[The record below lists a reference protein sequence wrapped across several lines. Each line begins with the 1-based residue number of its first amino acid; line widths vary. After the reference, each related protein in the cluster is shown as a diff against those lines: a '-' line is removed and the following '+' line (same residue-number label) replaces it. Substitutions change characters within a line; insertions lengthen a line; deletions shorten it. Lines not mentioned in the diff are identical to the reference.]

1 MKENNL
7 ITFKTIANRHTK
19 EQLIKMINNQIE
31 HGREDFEN
39 FDSIDNQYIQK
50 ALNEDLSKMTKIQ
63 LAELKLNLFK
73 TLMDLAD

>member
-1 MKENNL
+1 M
-7 ITFKTIANRHTK
+7 ITFKTVANRHTK

-31 HGREDFEN
+31 LGREDFEN
-39 FDSIDNQYIQK
+39 FDSIENQYIQK

-73 TLMDLAD
+73 ALMDLAD

>member
-1 MKENNL
+1 M
-7 ITFKTIANRHTK
+7 ITFKTVANRHTK

-50 ALNEDLSKMTKIQ
+50 ALHEDLSKLTKIQ

-73 TLMDLAD
+73 ALMDLVD

>member
-1 MKENNL
+1 M
-7 ITFKTIANRHTK
+7 ITFKTVANRHTK
-19 EQLIKMINNQIE
+19 EHLIKMINNQIE
-31 HGREDFEN
+31 RGREDFEN

-73 TLMDLAD
+73 ALMDLTD

>member
-1 MKENNL
+1 M
-7 ITFKTIANRHTK
+7 ITFKTVANRHTK

-39 FDSIDNQYIQK
+39 FDSIENQYIQK

-73 TLMDLAD
+73 ALMDLAD

>member
-1 MKENNL
+1 M
-7 ITFKTIANRHTK
+7 ITFKTVANRHTK

-31 HGREDFEN
+31 RGRKDFEN

-50 ALNEDLSKMTKIQ
+50 ALNEDLSKMTKVQ

-73 TLMDLAD
+73 ALMDLAD

>member
-1 MKENNL
+1 M
-7 ITFKTIANRHTK
+7 ITFKTVANRHTK

-31 HGREDFEN
+31 RGRKDFEN
-39 FDSIDNQYIQK
+39 FDSIENQYIQK

-73 TLMDLAD
+73 ALMDLAD

>member
-1 MKENNL
+1 M

-31 HGREDFEN
+31 RGRKDFEN

-50 ALNEDLSKMTKIQ
+50 ALNENLSKMTKIQ
-63 LAELKLNLFK
+63 LAELKLNLLK
-73 TLMDLAD
+73 ALMDLAD

>member
-1 MKENNL
+1 M
-7 ITFKTIANRHTK
+7 ITFKTVANRHTK
-19 EQLIKMINNQIE
+19 EQLIKRINNQIE
-31 HGREDFEN
+31 RGRKDFEN

-73 TLMDLAD
+73 ALMDLAD

>member
-1 MKENNL
+1 M

-31 HGREDFEN
+31 RGRKDFEN

-63 LAELKLNLFK
+63 LAELRLNLFK
-73 TLMDLAD
+73 ALMDLAD

>member
-1 MKENNL
+1 M

-31 HGREDFEN
+31 RGRTDFEN

-50 ALNEDLSKMTKIQ
+50 ALNENLSKMTKIQ

-73 TLMDLAD
+73 ALMDLAD

>member
-7 ITFKTIANRHTK
+7 ITFKTVANRHTK

-31 HGREDFEN
+31 RGRKDFEN
-39 FDSIDNQYIQK
+39 FDSIENQYIQK

-73 TLMDLAD
+73 ALMDLAD

>member
-1 MKENNL
+1 M
-7 ITFKTIANRHTK
+7 ITFKTIANRYTK

-31 HGREDFEN
+31 RGKKDFEN

-63 LAELKLNLFK
+63 LAELRLNLFK
-73 TLMDLAD
+73 ALMDLAN